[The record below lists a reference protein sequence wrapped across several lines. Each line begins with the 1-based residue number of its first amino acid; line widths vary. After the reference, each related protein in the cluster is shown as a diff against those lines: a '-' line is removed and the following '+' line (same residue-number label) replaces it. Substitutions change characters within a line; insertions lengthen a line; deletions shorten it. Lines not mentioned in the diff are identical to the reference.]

1 MLSDVS
7 TRFEELKAGRTSL
20 AVIGLGYVGF
30 PLAVHFGQ
38 HFQTIGYDS
47 NTRRIDQLK
56 QGVDST
62 HEVEG
67 EQISQAD
74 KLLLTSEPA
83 CLSDCQV
90 YIVAV
95 PTPIDQAKRPDLGP
109 LLSASRL
116 IARYLKPGDVVIFES
131 TVYPGAT
138 EEDCVPVLERGSG
151 LVYRQDAD
159 LAPGEAGQSFYC
171 GYSPERINPGDREHG
186 LADIMKVTSGSTP
199 LVADFVDQ
207 LYLSIIRAGTF
218 RAQSIRIAEAA
229 KVIENIQR
237 DLNIALVNELAIL
250 FSRMGLDTASVLAA
264 AGSKWNFLPFKPG
277 LVGGHCIGVDP
288 YYLTHKAQ
296 SIGFHP
302 EVILAGRRVN
312 DSMGIFV
319 AGELIKLMARAG
331 VYRPGARVLVLG
343 LSFKENCPDLRNTR
357 VIDVIDELK
366 SFNLAVDVHDPWVS
380 AEEARAVHDLDL
392 CDSVPEQCYDG
403 IIMAVAHQQFLDDQD
418 ALQRFLAPGGVVYD
432 VRSVLARDLVDG
444 RL

>member
-1 MLSDVS
+1 MLSDIK
-7 TRFEELKAGRTSL
+7 TRLAELQAGQAKL

-38 HFQTIGYDS
+38 HFKTIGYDS
-47 NTRRIDQLK
+47 NTKRVDQLNH
-56 QGVDST
+56 GVDCT
-62 HEVEG
+62 HEVESD
-67 EQISQAD
+67 QVDKAD
-74 KLLLTSEPA
+74 KLILTSDPE

-95 PTPIDQAKRPDLGP
+95 PTPIDQAKRPDLEP

-116 IARYLKPGDVVIFES
+116 IAAYLKPGDVVIFES

-138 EEDCVPVLERGSG
+138 EEDCVPVLEQGSG
-151 LVYRQDAD
+151 LVYRHGSDPSPEETD
-159 LAPGEAGQSFYC
+159 HLFYC

-186 LADIMKVTSGSTP
+186 LTDIMKVTSGSTP

-207 LYLSIIRAGTF
+207 LYLAIIRAGTF

-250 FSRMGLDTASVLAA
+250 FSRLGIDTASVLAA

-288 YYLTHKAQ
+288 YYLTYKAQ

-312 DSMGIFV
+312 DGMGLFV
-319 AGELIKLMARAG
+319 AGELIKLMARSG
-331 VYRPGARVLVLG
+331 VYRPQARVLVLG

-357 VIDVIDELK
+357 VIDVIGELE
-366 SFNLAVDVHDPWVS
+366 SFNLIVDVHDPWVS
-380 AEEARAVHDLDL
+380 AEEAREVHGLDL
-392 CDSVPEQCYDG
+392 IDAIPEGAYDG
-403 IIMAVAHQQFLDDQD
+403 VIMAVAHQQFLDSQND
-418 ALQRFLAPGGVVYD
+418 LKRYLAPGGVLYD
-432 VRSVLARDLVDG
+432 VRSVLTRDLVDG

>member
-1 MLSDVS
+1 MLSDIT
-7 TRFEELKAGRTSL
+7 TRLSELQAGQTKL

-47 NTRRIDQLK
+47 NTKRVDQLNH
-56 QGVDST
+56 GVDFT
-62 HEVEG
+62 HEIESD
-67 EQISQAD
+67 QIEKAD
-74 KLLLTSEPA
+74 KLVLTSDPEY
-83 CLSDCQV
+83 LSDCQV

-95 PTPIDQAKRPDLGP
+95 PTPIDQAKRPDLAP

-116 IARYLKPGDVVIFES
+116 IAAYLKPGDVVIFES

-138 EEDCVPVLERGSG
+138 EEDCVPVLEQGSG
-151 LVYRQDAD
+151 LVYRKGSDPE
-159 LAPGEAGQSFYC
+159 PGETDDLFYC
-171 GYSPERINPGDREHG
+171 GYSPERINPGDPAHR
-186 LADIMKVTSGSTP
+186 LTDIMKVTSGSTP
-199 LVADFVDQ
+199 QVADFVDH
-207 LYLSIIRAGTF
+207 LYLTIIQAGTF
-218 RAQSIRIAEAA
+218 RAESIRIAEAA

-250 FSRMGLDTASVLAA
+250 FNRMDIDTASVLAA

-288 YYLTHKAQ
+288 YYLTFKAQ
-296 SIGFHP
+296 TIGFHP

-312 DSMGIFV
+312 DGMGHFV

-331 VYRPGARVLVLG
+331 VYRPNARVLVLG

-357 VIDVIDELK
+357 VIDVIRELE
-366 SFNLAVDVHDPWVS
+366 SFNLKVDVHDPWVS
-380 AEEARAVHDLDL
+380 AEEAREAYGLDL
-392 CDSVPEQCYDG
+392 LDPVPEGVYDG
-403 IIMAVAHQQFLDDQD
+403 VIMAVAHQQFLDRQND
-418 ALQRFLAPGGVVYD
+418 LKRHLTPGGVLYD
-432 VRSVLARDLVDG
+432 VRSILERDLVDG

>member
-1 MLSDVS
+1 MLSDI
-7 TRFEELKAGRTSL
+7 TARLAELRAGQARL

-38 HFQTIGYDS
+38 HFRTIGFDS
-47 NTRRIDQLK
+47 NKKRVDQLNK
-56 QGVDST
+56 GVDFT
-62 HEVEG
+62 HEVESD
-67 EQISQAD
+67 QIGKAD
-74 KLLLTSEPA
+74 KLVLTSDPER
-83 CLSDCQV
+83 LRDCQV

-95 PTPIDQAKRPDLGP
+95 PTPIDQAKRPDLEP

-116 IARYLKPGDVVIFES
+116 IADYLKPGDVVIFES

-138 EEDCVPVLERGSG
+138 EEDCVPVLERNSG
-151 LVYRQDAD
+151 LVYQH
-159 LAPGEAGQSFYC
+159 GEDPPSGQTDQLFYC

-186 LADIMKVTSGSTP
+186 LTDIMKVTSGSTP
-199 LVADFVDQ
+199 LVADFVDL
-207 LYLSIIRAGTF
+207 LYQEIIRAGTF

-250 FSRMGLDTASVLAA
+250 FNRMDIDTASVLAA

-288 YYLTHKAQ
+288 YYLTYKAQ

-312 DSMGIFV
+312 DGMGIFV

-357 VIDVIDELK
+357 VIDVIRELQ
-366 SFNLAVDVHDPWVS
+366 SFNLEVDVHDPWAG
-380 AEEARAVHDLDL
+380 AEEALEVHGLELLDP
-392 CDSVPEQCYDG
+392 VPEGVYDG
-403 IIMAVAHQQFLDDQD
+403 MILAVAHHQFLDEPNT
-418 ALQRFLAPGGVVYD
+418 LKRHLAPGGVLYD
-432 VRSVLARDLVDG
+432 VRSVLARELVDG

>member
-1 MLSDVS
+1 MLSDVT
-7 TRFEELKAGRTSL
+7 TRLADLQTDRTRL

-38 HFQTIGYDS
+38 HFKTIGFDS
-47 NTRRIDQLK
+47 NARRVDQLNN
-56 QGVDST
+56 GVDST
-62 HEVEG
+62 QEVESH
-67 EQISQAD
+67 QIDKAD
-74 KLLLTSEPA
+74 KLTLTSDPEMLA
-83 CLSDCQV
+83 DCRV
-90 YIVAV
+90 YVVAV

-116 IARYLKPGDVVIFES
+116 IAGYLKPGDVVIFES

-138 EEDCVPVLERGSG
+138 EEDCVPVLEQGSG
-151 LVYRQDAD
+151 LVYGHGAD
-159 LAPGEAGQSFYC
+159 PLEQTDQLFYC

-186 LADIMKVTSGSTP
+186 LADIMKVTSGSSP
-199 LVADFVDQ
+199 QVADFVDQ
-207 LYLSIIRAGTF
+207 LYLTIIRAGTF

-250 FSRMGLDTASVLAA
+250 FNRMGIDTASVLAA

-288 YYLTHKAQ
+288 YYLTYKAQ

-312 DSMGIFV
+312 DSMGQYV

-331 VYRPGARVLVLG
+331 VYRPQARVLVLG

-357 VIDVIDELK
+357 VIDVIRELE

-380 AEEARAVHDLDL
+380 AEEAREAYGLSLLDPA
-392 CDSVPEQCYDG
+392 PEGVYHG
-403 IIMAVAHQQFLDDQD
+403 MILAVAHCQFLESQE
-418 ALQRFLAPGGVVYD
+418 ALKGFLAPGGVLYD
-432 VRSVLARDLVDG
+432 VRSVLSRDLVDG

>member
-1 MLSDVS
+1 MLSTIT
-7 TRFEELKAGRTSL
+7 TRLVELRSGRARL

-38 HFQTIGYDS
+38 HFETIGYDS
-47 NTRRIDQLK
+47 HQKRVDQLNN
-56 QGVDST
+56 GIDFT
-62 HEVEG
+62 HEVESD
-67 EQISQAD
+67 QIDKAD
-74 KLLLTSEPA
+74 KLLLTSDPE
-83 CLSDCQV
+83 CLRNCQV
-90 YIVAV
+90 YVVAV
-95 PTPIDQAKRPDLGP
+95 PTPIDQAKRPDMRP
-109 LLSASRL
+109 LLEASRL
-116 IARYLKPGDVVIFES
+116 IAGYLKPGDVVIFES

-138 EEDCVPVLERGSG
+138 EEDCVPILEQGSG
-151 LVYRQDAD
+151 LVYRHGTDPAPDEAD
-159 LAPGEAGQSFYC
+159 QLFYC
-171 GYSPERINPGDREHG
+171 GYSPERINPGDREHR
-186 LADIMKVTSGSTP
+186 LTDIMKVTSGSTP

-207 LYLSIIRAGTF
+207 LYLTIIRAGTF

-250 FSRMGLDTASVLAA
+250 VSRMGIDTASVLAA
-264 AGSKWNFLPFKPG
+264 AGSKWNFMPFSPG

-312 DSMGIFV
+312 DGMGIFV

-357 VIDVIDELK
+357 VIDVIRELE
-366 SFNLAVDVHDPWVS
+366 SFNLTVDVHDPWVS
-380 AEEARAVHDLDL
+380 AEEALEVHGLDL
-392 CDSVPEQCYDG
+392 LDPVPEGAYEG
-403 IIMAVAHQQFLDDQD
+403 VIMAVAHHQFLEHQD
-418 ALQRFLAPGGVVYD
+418 VLKRHLSRTGVLYD
-432 VRSVLARDLVDG
+432 VRSVLDRDMVDG